1 VFRSCL
7 SKFVDIVEGL
17 RANGDYASL
26 SNPMS
31 REEISDA
38 QIQRACWRS
47 RCDCSDNVVRVVA
60 LKQSVE

>member
-1 VFRSCL
+1 
-7 SKFVDIVEGL
+7 VDIVEGL